1 MEIVVICVYVVLSY
15 WAVGKTIYA
24 NKIRIGKILD
34 LFLTRLIVGV
44 VFGLFLIPVAV
55 LKLIIGK

>member
-1 MEIVVICVYVVLSY
+1 MEIAVICVYVVLSY

-24 NKIRIGKILD
+24 NKIRIGKISD

-44 VFGLFLIPVAV
+44 VFGLVLIPVAV

>member
-1 MEIVVICVYVVLSY
+1 MEIAVICVYVFLSY

-24 NKIRIGKILD
+24 NKIRIGKISD
-34 LFLTRLIVGV
+34 LFLTRLILGV
-44 VFGLFLIPVAV
+44 VFGLVLIPVAV